1 MARRST
7 RVWPARLLHVCLAVA
22 CLAVACL
29 AVACLAV
36 ACLAAA
42 AGPATA
48 AEETEAAT
56 VRIERRALLQADEE
70 QPVLLTTVPAAE
82 RPGPR

>member
-7 RVWPARLLHVCLAVA
+7 RVWPARLLHVCLAVT
-22 CLAVACL
+22 CLTVAW
-29 AVACLAV
+29 
-36 ACLAAA
+36 LAAA

-48 AEETEAAT
+48 AEEAEAAT